1 MWRNTE
7 KTKREIETL
16 LVPGTKLIIFDTETT
31 GLGKDAKIIQFSGI
45 RYVIDTNFRF
55 QEEKVI
61 DIYINPEMPLPEKI
75 KEITGLTDEILSIY
89 PNEMS
94 EIQRIKEFLLKGD
107 VFAAYNSPFDMR
119 MLEQMSERTK
129 CLLPQRPVM
138 DVLELVRDQFV
149 NNTELENHKLQT
161 ITEYLFPDLNFQF
174 HSAIQDVKATEK
186 IMSKLIPIYLND
198 KSNSEE
204 KLKAYLE
211 WASYNENPR
220 QKSQKRIKLKLTVGE
235 YGDIFWDVVKKCWS
249 CKSTT
254 KAKKLFS
261 TLDIANLEQQLLNKY
276 GWRYK
281 ANDMNV
287 LASEWGKANRIKQ
300 KQQVL
305 N

>member
-45 RYVIDTNFRF
+45 RYIIDTNFRF

-75 KEITGLTDEILSIY
+75 KEITGLNDEILSIY

-94 EIQRIKEFLLKGD
+94 EVQRIKEFLLKGD

-129 CLLPQRPVM
+129 CLLPQRPVL

-186 IMSKLIPIYLND
+186 IISKLIPIYLND

-211 WASYNENPR
+211 WASYNENPK

-287 LASEWGKANRIKQ
+287 LASEWGKVNRIKQ

>member
-45 RYVIDTNFRF
+45 RYIIDTNFRF

-75 KEITGLTDEILSIY
+75 KEITGLNDEILSIY

-94 EIQRIKEFLLKGD
+94 EVQRIKEFLLKGD

-129 CLLPQRPVM
+129 CLLPQRPVL

>member
-45 RYVIDTNFRF
+45 RYIIDTNFRF

-75 KEITGLTDEILSIY
+75 KEITGLNDEILSIY

-94 EIQRIKEFLLKGD
+94 EVQRIKEFLLKGD

-129 CLLPQRPVM
+129 CLLPQRPVL

-186 IMSKLIPIYLND
+186 IISKLIPIYLND

-211 WASYNENPR
+211 WASYNENPK

>member
-16 LVPGTKLIIFDTETT
+16 LVPGTNLIIFDTETT

-45 RYVIDTNFRF
+45 RYIIDTNFRF

-75 KEITGLTDEILSIY
+75 KEITGLNDEILSIY

-94 EIQRIKEFLLKGD
+94 EVQRIKEFLLKGD

-129 CLLPQRPVM
+129 CLLPQRPVL

-186 IMSKLIPIYLND
+186 IISKLIPIYLND

-211 WASYNENPR
+211 WASYNENPK

>member
-45 RYVIDTNFRF
+45 RYIIDTNFRF

-75 KEITGLTDEILSIY
+75 KEITGLNDEILSIY

-94 EIQRIKEFLLKGD
+94 EVQRIKEFLLKGD

-129 CLLPQRPVM
+129 CLLPQRPVL

-287 LASEWGKANRIKQ
+287 LASEWGKVNRIKQ